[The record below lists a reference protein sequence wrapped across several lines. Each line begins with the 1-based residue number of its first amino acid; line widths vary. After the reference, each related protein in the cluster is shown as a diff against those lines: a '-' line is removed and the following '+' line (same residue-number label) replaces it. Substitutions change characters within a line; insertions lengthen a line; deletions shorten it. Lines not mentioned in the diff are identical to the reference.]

1 MSYIQKILQP
11 NEEIILKGQIH
22 WLVFVPFLVS
32 SVFLAGAV
40 WLKTQLIDDFII
52 IDISI
57 LLLGVITVFQLL
69 KSLIKKYA
77 TELII
82 TNKRV
87 VAKFGLIR
95 RNTIEI
101 PHSKVESIII
111 EQGIIDRIFNCGT
124 LVIQGMGNSKTPI
137 PLISKPLDFRNK
149 VMEIQN

>member
-1 MSYIQKILQP
+1 MSYIQKILQKD
-11 NEEIILKGQIH
+11 EEIILKGQIH
-22 WLVFVPFLVS
+22 WLVFVPFLVIS
-32 SVFLAGAV
+32 IFLAVVV
-40 WLKTQLIDDFII
+40 WLKTHLIDNFII

-57 LLLGVITVFQLL
+57 LLLAVITVFQLF

-87 VAKFGLIR
+87 VAKFGLIK

-111 EQGIIDRIFNCGT
+111 DQGIIDRIFNCGT
-124 LVIQGMGNSKTPI
+124 VIIQGMGNSKTPI
-137 PLISKPLDFRNK
+137 PLISKPLEFRNK